1 MGAGHSLPQI
11 EGFSREEMGRL
22 EKRFQKLDLDRS
34 GSISVK
40 EFLSVPELQENPL
53 VQRVVDVF
61 DQDAS
66 GEVDFKGEVMAE
78 VKVKAKFKSSNHV
91 TSIDS
96 VFVRLDQ
103 NLVLYVLSLRLSFS
117 EKMRSASLGR
127 TQMGWSNVNL
137 GN

>member
-66 GEVDFKGEVMAE
+66 GEVDFKGR
-78 VKVKAKFKSSNHV
+78 KS
-91 TSIDS
+91 
-96 VFVRLDQ
+96 
-103 NLVLYVLSLRLSFS
+103 YYY
-117 EKMRSASLGR
+117 RS
-127 TQMGWSNVNL
+127 
-137 GN
+137 